1 MGEFDVLIHCLLD
14 KLYVLLLLRLGDD
27 VPYELLDAGVNMLLV
42 VARHGRIFAEI
53 VAIENRSISENGTG
67 TRMRRVLA
75 TQL

>member
-1 MGEFDVLIHCLLD
+1 MGEFDVLIHSLLD

-53 VAIENRSISENGTG
+53 VAINSGSISDNSTS
-67 TRMRRVLA
+67 TRMGRVLT